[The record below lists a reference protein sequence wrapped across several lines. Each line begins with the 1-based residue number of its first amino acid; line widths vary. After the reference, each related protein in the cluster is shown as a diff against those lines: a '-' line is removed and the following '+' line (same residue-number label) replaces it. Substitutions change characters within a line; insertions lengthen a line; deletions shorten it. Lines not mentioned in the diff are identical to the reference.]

1 MTAYD
6 RLTARFARIATIGE
20 ASSVLGW
27 DAATM
32 MPPGGGSARGDQLA
46 VLAGMSHS
54 LLVAP
59 VVGDDLAEA
68 FDAVFGERG
77 YAVFTNAID
86 MQAAVF
92 GEHVDR
98 EVVQPV
104 LILAKDLGDI
114 GDGEDGCDGSQGQA
128 A

>member
-68 FDAVFGERG
+68 EATEETDPWR
-77 YAVFTNAID
+77 
-86 MQAAVF
+86 AANLPESFATFRTAPSRRVPANE
-92 GEHVDR
+92 GR
-98 EVVQPV
+98 
-104 LILAKDLGDI
+104 
-114 GDGEDGCDGSQGQA
+114 SQRCLSCRDSA
-128 A
+128 TRAS